1 MIDDE
6 TYLQFCFKTLAD
18 DTRMNMVRLLAGG
31 EYSSKDLA
39 SALSISAP
47 TLSHHITK
55 LRAVGFL
62 RLRMEGKQH
71 FYSLN
76 QKNLDRFKNMAQTLE
91 VTTKPILPEEPD
103 NTWIDE
109 LPLEDWEKKVI
120 RDYTYAGR
128 LKQLPKKEK
137 KLLAILNWLAL
148 QFEEGRDYSER
159 EVNEIITRYHPDY
172 ASLRRD
178 LISFGYLRRERGG
191 SKYWV
196 TPETE

>member
-1 MIDDE
+1 MIDDQ
-6 TYLQFCFKTLAD
+6 TYLQYCFKTLAD
-18 DTRMNMVRLLAGG
+18 DTRMNMVRLLAER

-39 SALSISAP
+39 AALAIRAP

-62 RLRMEGKQH
+62 TLRMEGKQH

-76 QKNLDRFKNMAQTLE
+76 IKSLDRFKQMVQTLE
-91 VTTKPILPEEPD
+91 ISEKPILPEAPD
-103 NTWIDE
+103 NNWIDA
-109 LPLEDWEKKVI
+109 LPLQDWEKKVI

-148 QFEEGRDYSER
+148 QFEEGREYTER
-159 EVNEIITRYHPDY
+159 EVNEIITRYHGDY
-172 ASLRRD
+172 AGLRRD

-196 TPETE
+196 TPEEE